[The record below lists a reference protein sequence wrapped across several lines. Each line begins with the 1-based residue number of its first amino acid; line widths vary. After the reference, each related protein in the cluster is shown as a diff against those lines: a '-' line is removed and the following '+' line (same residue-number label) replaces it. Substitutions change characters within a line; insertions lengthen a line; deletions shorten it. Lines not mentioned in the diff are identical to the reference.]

1 MQKDFGL
8 FFAVSILLVMV
19 GEVVPNKP
27 RFFLIKGMPIVKE
40 GEDILVKKITVL
52 NGKKKSVDAGF
63 TLIEIIVVIGII
75 GVLAAIAIPAYN
87 GYIKRSRKVE
97 AKTNLSALS
106 ILVEEYN
113 SLYGRYCPACTDN
126 AAHAYQYIE
135 NNAGVATTDTVTN
148 WLDFKPKQAAS
159 GAAVVHNYTISA
171 TSNTAY
177 TLTAAPVVGRGV
189 DNDTLT
195 IDEAGAKTTTDNDT
209 AVTSGGW

>member
-1 MQKDFGL
+1 MIRGD
-8 FFAVSILLVMV
+8 
-19 GEVVPNKP
+19 
-27 RFFLIKGMPIVKE
+27 
-40 GEDILVKKITVL
+40 DIHVRTIRIL
-52 NGKKKSVDAGF
+52 NGERQSANAGF
-63 TLIEIIVVIGII
+63 TLIEVIVVIGII

-97 AKTNLSALS
+97 AKTNLSSLS

-135 NNAGVATTDTVTN
+135 NNTGTPTTDTITN

-159 GAAVVHNYTISA
+159 GAAIVHNYSISA

-177 TLTAAPVVGRGV
+177 TLTAVPVVGRGV

-195 IDEAGAKTTTDNDT
+195 IDEAGAKTTVDNDT
-209 AVTSGGW
+209 AATSGGW